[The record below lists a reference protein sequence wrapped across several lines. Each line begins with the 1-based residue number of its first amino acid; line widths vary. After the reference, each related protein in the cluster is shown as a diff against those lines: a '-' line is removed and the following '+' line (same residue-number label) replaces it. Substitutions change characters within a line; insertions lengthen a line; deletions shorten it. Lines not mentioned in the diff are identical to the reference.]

1 MCSGQLHRICDID
14 REKAEAFQEQFLP
27 ELVYRGIATACFV
40 VGRCLQLGQGIEKSD
55 MKAKEYFDK
64 VSVYLL
70 LSYETLSI
78 LPNYIV

>member
-27 ELVYRGIATACFV
+27 ELVYSGIATACFV

-55 MKAKEYFDK
+55 MKAKAYFDK
-64 VSVYLL
+64 VSVCV
-70 LSYETLSI
+70 SSI
-78 LPNYIV
+78 EL